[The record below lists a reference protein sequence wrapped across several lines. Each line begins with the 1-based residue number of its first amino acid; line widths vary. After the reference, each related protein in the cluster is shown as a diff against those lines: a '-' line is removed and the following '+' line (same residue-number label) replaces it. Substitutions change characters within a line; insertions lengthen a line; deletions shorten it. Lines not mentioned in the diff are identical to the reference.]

1 MDESLLW
8 FFLLVAINLSFRK
21 KLLIMVVYTFL
32 STIFSLF
39 IRYLLDVNEVYIK
52 NNCGDELI

>member
-8 FFLLVAINLSFRK
+8 FFLLVAINLFFRK

>member
-8 FFLLVAINLSFRK
+8 FFLLVAINLFFRK

-52 NNCGDELI
+52 NNCSDELI

>member
-52 NNCGDELI
+52 NNCSDELI